1 MSNFMPVLWFGSEEG
16 NLLENKSAE
25 DLFSDQDTLS

>member
-1 MSNFMPVLWFGSEEG
+1 MSNFMPVFWFGNEEG